1 MRIPPYSSTTQRAW
15 EAATKKRRLQIEE
28 SDPGCVRQNMKKG
41 GFWLTDKT
49 VGAWQ
54 LKRKSNAGMHAPRA
68 QQLWAFISYDCPPEG
83 TRNRLDKEI
92 HTFNDTQLAKHWS
105 LHVLRGPQYMYCGMQ
120 CAVALFVG
128 RVVPAVVVQK
138 LIDIFKARAAHLYEV
153 EEEYWKY
160 AEAEVGQLVG

>member
-1 MRIPPYSSTTQRAW
+1 MSLPPDQARLARELVRIPPYSSTTQRAW

-105 LHVLRGPQYMYCGMQ
+105 LHVLRD
-120 CAVALFVG
+120 AVRSATLFVG
-128 RVVPAVVVQK
+128 RAVPAVVVQK
-138 LIDIFKARAAHLYEV
+138 VIDIFKARAAHLYEV
-153 EEEYWKY
+153 EEEYWK
-160 AEAEVGQLVG
+160 